1 MSDKDSAEKTQTE
14 KQSGASRR
22 KAPEIIEKGVTRRH
36 TFFCVDRKRHVENKE
51 LIEAVPKT
59 ITVLGRQ
66 IEGWIV
72 TTEEPVIDK
81 TITLAESMEGIGL
94 LHDTE

>member
-36 TFFCVDRKRHVENKE
+36 TFGH
-51 LIEAVPKT
+51 
-59 ITVLGRQ
+59 LGRVVG
-66 IEGWIV
+66 IINGLVGGRSEVMARELSIGHLTELLNDPRFEGD
-72 TTEEPVIDK
+72 TPVIGAQGD
-81 TITLAESMEGIGL
+81 S
-94 LHDTE
+94 HDEIVL

>member
-1 MSDKDSAEKTQTE
+1 M
-14 KQSGASRR
+14 
-22 KAPEIIEKGVTRRH
+22 
-36 TFFCVDRKRHVENKE
+36 ENKE

-81 TITLAESMEGIGL
+81 TITLAESMEGVGL